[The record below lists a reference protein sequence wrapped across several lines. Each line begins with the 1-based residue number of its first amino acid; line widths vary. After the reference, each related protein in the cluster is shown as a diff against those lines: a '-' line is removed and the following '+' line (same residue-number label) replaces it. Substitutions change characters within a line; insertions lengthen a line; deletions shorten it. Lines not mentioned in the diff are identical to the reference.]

1 MTSLLISS
9 DSPRVFSAA
18 CALRISF
25 KSGILKCAWKYSVKN
40 SAKITIIE
48 AIKRSPYMM
57 VTKILH
63 IDS

>member
-1 MTSLLISS
+1 
-9 DSPRVFSAA
+9 
-18 CALRISF
+18 
-25 KSGILKCAWKYSVKN
+25 VKN